1 MSLTWR
7 TSEPSQ
13 LDYERLRGAVVAT
26 AELPDILVAARFARR
41 GLAGLIAWPDAEPVY
56 SAALI
61 GAPRAAWTPHCDP
74 RLAAVAGAYRLLLDA
89 AEHASASGSVMAL
102 EGWR

>member
-26 AELPDILVAARFARR
+26 GGLPGDLAAARFARR
-41 GLAGLIAWPDAEPVY
+41 GLAGLIAWPDVLPVY
-56 SAALI
+56 SAELI
-61 GAPRAAWTPHCDP
+61 GARRAAWTPHCDP
-74 RLAAVAGAYRLLLDA
+74 RLAAVAGTYRLLLDA
-89 AEHASASGSVMAL
+89 AEHASVSGDVVAL